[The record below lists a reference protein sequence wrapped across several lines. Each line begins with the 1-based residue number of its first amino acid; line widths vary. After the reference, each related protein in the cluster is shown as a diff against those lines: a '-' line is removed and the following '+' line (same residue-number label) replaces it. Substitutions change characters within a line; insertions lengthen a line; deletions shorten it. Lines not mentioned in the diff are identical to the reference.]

1 MKLSSLQKTLNLLDV
16 LGEAPSGGLSVTA
29 LSSLTGFPGS
39 SVHHMLS
46 TLKDNGYVMQNTETK
61 KYALGFKFLT
71 LSRRV
76 LDGFDLRQI
85 AAPTLRELNERTGE
99 AVFLSVLRGNRV
111 LFIDKVHNE
120 AKFPLATDIG
130 FTSEPHAS
138 SSGKILLSE
147 LPQEQIMAMYPREEL
162 ATFGPRTINTRSALL
177 KHLEMVRR
185 VGYALDDE
193 EYYRGIR
200 CIAAPIRVGGTIRA
214 SLSITGSVFTMTLD
228 AITSTLVPLVVEA
241 ANRISSLAHNG

>member
-1 MKLSSLQKTLNLLDV
+1 MKLSSLQKTLNLLDI
-16 LGEAPSGGLSVTA
+16 LGEAPAGGLSVTS
-29 LSSLTGFPGS
+29 LSGLTGFPGS

-46 TLKDNGYVMQNTETK
+46 TLKDSGYVMQNPETK

-76 LDGFDLRQI
+76 LDSFDLRQI
-85 AAPTLRELNERTGE
+85 AAPILRELNERTGE

-111 LFIDKVHNE
+111 LFIDKVQANE

-147 LPQEQIMAMYPREEL
+147 LPRDQIMAMYPREEL
-162 ATFGPRTINTRSALL
+162 ATFGPRTINTRTALL
-177 KHLEMVRR
+177 EHLDMVRR

-200 CIAAPIRVGGTIRA
+200 CIAAPIRVGGSIRA

-228 AITSTLVPLVVEA
+228 AITSTLVSLVVDA
-241 ANRISSLAHNG
+241 SNRISGLAH